1 MWFVVPT
8 PPHVVNGI
16 EKGSLNNC
24 KFSIRSDEEARAYL
38 NFRADGVELR
48 SNYIEVMEALREQ
61 LLLGRMPFGR
71 MDEPKLK
78 SSVRLFERIADE
90 GSDEELHAVT
100 SEILDLLQLRAER

>member
-8 PPHVVNGI
+8 PPHIVNGI

-24 KFSIRSDEEARAYL
+24 KFALRSDEEARAYL

-48 SNYIEVMEALREQ
+48 SNYIAVMEALREQ

-78 SSVRLFERIADE
+78 SSVRLFERIAVED
-90 GSDEELHAVT
+90 SDEELHAVT
-100 SEILDLLQLRAER
+100 SAILDLLHMRLER